1 MSPDEAKIRVLLV
14 DDHAVVRA
22 GYRMLLQGY
31 QDIEI
36 AAEAD
41 NGEMACKCYMDLKPD
56 LVVMDLSLP
65 GMSGL
70 EAVRR
75 LLSRDPGAK
84 ILIFSMHAESVF
96 VEQALNAGALGY
108 VTKNSAPG
116 VLIQAVRKVAG
127 GGTFLSEDIAQQLV
141 FQKVRGSDSSLSCLS
156 AREFDIFCLLAEG
169 LTSAE
174 IAARLSLSQ
183 KTVANYNTQIK
194 TKLKAN
200 NLADLTRLAIRYKL
214 VQI

>member
-1 MSPDEAKIRVLLV
+1 MMPDEKIRLLLV

-31 QDIEI
+31 NEIEI
-36 AAEAD
+36 VAEAD
-41 NGEMACKCYMDLKPD
+41 NGEMACKYYTELKPD

-75 LLSRDPGAK
+75 ILSRNPEAK
-84 ILIFSMHAESVF
+84 IMIFSMHAESVF
-96 VEQALNAGALGY
+96 VEQALQAGALGY
-108 VTKNSAPG
+108 ITKNSAPG
-116 VLIQAVRKVAG
+116 VLIQAVRKIVAG
-127 GGTFLSEDIAQQLV
+127 GTCVSDDIAQQLV
-141 FQKVRGSDSSLSCLS
+141 FQKVRGGDSSLSCLS

-169 LTSAE
+169 LNSAE

-194 TKLKAN
+194 NKLKVN
-200 NLADLTRLAIRYKL
+200 NLADLTRLAIRHRL